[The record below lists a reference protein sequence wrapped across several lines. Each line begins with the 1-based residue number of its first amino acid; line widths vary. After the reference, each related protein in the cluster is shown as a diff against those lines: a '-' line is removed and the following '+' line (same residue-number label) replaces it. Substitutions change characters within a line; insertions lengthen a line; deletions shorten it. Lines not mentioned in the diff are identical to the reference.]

1 MNVFEAEILWRTE
14 MKLRKKPCRHANTV
28 TGYYTNITFTDRNLH
43 IPTRCLIDRSEYVG
57 DLYHEWIKFIRPS
70 LTSSRHFSDSLDSS
84 FQFSRIY
91 DRIGRDI
98 FFLGATMSS
107 FDRACI
113 DRVYLYFFFLLLLS
127 EKRKKTRDNF
137 RLNFS
142 NLFIYSVD
150 WTYKFVWKN
159 RRTRSK

>member
-98 FFLGATMSS
+98 FFLGAMMSS

-113 DRVYLYFFFLLLLS
+113 DRVYLYFFFYFYFRKR
-127 EKRKKTRDNF
+127 EKKLVVIPWIGHTNSFGKIEGRGVNK
-137 RLNFS
+137 
-142 NLFIYSVD
+142 
-150 WTYKFVWKN
+150 W
-159 RRTRSK
+159 